1 MRRLVV
7 AMMVAGAAQAAHAAD
22 LPDFS
27 ALRGPVGISRGVVN
41 WQGFYAGGQAGY
53 GAADMNFSGSNQA
66 LIARVLANTVIESD
80 MQVSSWPFG
89 TGRQTT
95 HQAVYGAFAGYNSQ
109 WDDVVVGIEANYMH
123 GNFNG
128 NSSSTV
134 SRMSSAALSDTNFHA
149 VSATSGKSISIS
161 DMGSVRARAG
171 YVIGNFLPYVF
182 GGVALGRANI
192 SSNVSVSDQWGPT
205 QADALAATPAV
216 VTGSEGI
223 GNKMLYGYAA
233 GIGTEAMLFGN
244 VFARAEWEYIRF
256 VNAGADVNINTVRGG
271 LGYKF

>member
-7 AMMVAGAAQAAHAAD
+7 AMMVAGAAQAAQAAD

-53 GAADMNFSGSNQA
+53 GSADMNFANSNSSMIAA
-66 LIARVLANTVIESD
+66 LLANTNIESE
-80 MQVSSWPFG
+80 MNVSSWPLLG
-89 TGRQTT
+89 GKTNT
-95 HQAVYGAFAGYNSQ
+95 HQSQVGGFVGYNSQ
-109 WDDVVVGIEANYMH
+109 WDDIVLGVEANYMH
-123 GNFNG
+123 GTFSG
-128 NSSSTV
+128 ASVSTPVSRGMTLTSDSQYHIVTVNSS
-134 SRMSSAALSDTNFHA
+134 
-149 VSATSGKSISIS
+149 KSISIS
-161 DMGSVRARAG
+161 DMGTIRARAG
-171 YVIGNFLPYVF
+171 YVWGNFMPYVF
-182 GGVALGRANI
+182 GGAALGRGNI
-192 SSNVSVSDQWGPT
+192 YSAVSVSDQKG
-205 QADALAATPAV
+205 ADSAAAQAATP
-216 VTGSEGI
+216 VTLSASDGI
-223 GNKMLYGYAA
+223 SGKMLYGYTA